1 MHCNHLLC
9 KHIQSHSTTQM
20 WRINYLNLFCWT
32 ETCVTIISTHLSYHE
47 HKQAVVFSMLEKPFL
62 HSTSKQ
68 YFFGILIA
76 WDCMWTLSRTLG
88 CCQGLLHLTKLDKT
102 YYLCYLSC
110 LFILFCSL
118 RAYGR
123 NRKELYACILRSSV
137 RDVEHTTQ
145 SFELMLDY
153 YVIATTLLLL
163 FINLFVFFII
173 DNICCFVFEFIFF
186 IHLGWEASKQS
197 CTTAGTNFSS
207 SAKHQFTHKHITPAP
222 VWLKVLND

>member
-20 WRINYLNLFCWT
+20 WRINYINLFCWT

-47 HKQAVVFSMLEKPFL
+47 HKQAVVFSMLQKPFL

-123 NRKELYACILRSSV
+123 NINIK
-137 RDVEHTTQ
+137 
-145 SFELMLDY
+145 DY